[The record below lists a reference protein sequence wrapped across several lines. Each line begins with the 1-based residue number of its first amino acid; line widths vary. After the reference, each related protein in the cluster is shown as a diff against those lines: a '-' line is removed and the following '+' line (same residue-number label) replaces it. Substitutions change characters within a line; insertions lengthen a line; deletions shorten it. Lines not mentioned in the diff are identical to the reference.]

1 MFEKMF
7 RLDGK
12 HALVTGG
19 AQGLGRMIA
28 GALLSAGASV
38 TITSRKADVAEQ
50 AAHELGRLGA
60 CRAIVCDLASVEGA
74 VALAAAYR
82 AANPFLDILVN
93 NAGRT
98 WGAPIESFPDK
109 AWADVMGVNVHIPFK
124 LVQLFLPELRAR
136 GSRNDPARVI
146 NIGSIAGV
154 RTEDLRAY
162 SYVASKAAIHQL
174 SRQLAA
180 DLVKDHIAVNAIIPG
195 YFATAMT
202 EHIRGDGG
210 GPNDDVAQHIPMGR
224 FGLPGEIGAL
234 AVFLSSRG
242 GAYITGANIPVD
254 GGLSGC
260 R

>member
-1 MFEKMF
+1 MFEEMF

-12 HALVTGG
+12 KALVTGG
-19 AQGLGRMIA
+19 AQGLGRMISE
-28 GALLSAGASV
+28 ALLSAGASV
-38 TITSRKADVAEQ
+38 TITSRKAHVAEQ
-50 AAHELGRLGA
+50 AASEMGKLGE

-74 VALAAAYR
+74 LALAAAYR
-82 AANPFLDILVN
+82 AGNASLDILVN

-109 AWADVMGVNVHIPFK
+109 AWANVMGVNVHIPFK
-124 LVQLFLPELRAR
+124 LVQLLLPELRAGASAR
-136 GSRNDPARVI
+136 DPARVI

-174 SRQLAA
+174 SKQLAA
-180 DLVKDHIAVNAIIPG
+180 DLAADNIAVNAIIPG

-202 EHIRGDGG
+202 AHIRGEGDA
-210 GPNDDVAQHIPMGR
+210 PNDEVAAHIPLGR
-224 FGLPGEIGAL
+224 FGLPDEIGAL